1 MSGATALSRFF
12 GGIFSGAVWSLKS
25 GFESRSSVARNSVA
39 FKESSQEKDFVRR
52 PYETYD
58 HASTLC
64 YADTLYGDTIL
75 IVDPRGI
82 QRDMP
87 FWLAN
92 NCLKTRTLKT
102 VSKAGQTVDSGE
114 QQVGLV
120 VVDLESCGGIASIVS
135 DLMAFRQAYVDTPV
149 ILISADSEVDDFS
162 TERLAIGDVTL
173 RGPVSVSRLDL
184 ALAEAQINNQVWQAR
199 NPAHLQ

>member
-1 MSGATALSRFF
+1 M
-12 GGIFSGAVWSLKS
+12 
-25 GFESRSSVARNSVA
+25 
-39 FKESSQEKDFVRR
+39 
-52 PYETYD
+52 
-58 HASTLC
+58 C

-87 FWLAN
+87 FLLAN